1 MQLRPPGLQVVIAA
15 VAVSMCATALATS
28 SVSFEAE
35 GYLLDIVVG
44 GDSRPSIAGLSLAMP
59 GSAHSVA
66 IPVQHLKVEAFDT
79 TQKIL
84 LLRFTNPGDSQL
96 PGDFYLSVRN
106 DAGILQ
112 VQGRSMTGRFSWGL

>member
-1 MQLRPPGLQVVIAA
+1 MTGLARRRLIAAA
-15 VAVSMCATALATS
+15 VAISACANAMATS

-44 GDSRPSIAGLSLAMP
+44 GDSRPSIAGLSIAMP
-59 GSAHSVA
+59 GSTRSVV
-66 IPVQHLKVEAFDT
+66 IPVGHLKVEAFDT
-79 TQKIL
+79 TQKVL

-96 PGDFYLSVRN
+96 PGDFSLAVRN

-112 VQGRSMTGRFSWGL
+112 IQGKSVAGRFSWGL

>member
-1 MQLRPPGLQVVIAA
+1 MNGWAPGHLIATA
-15 VAVSMCATALATS
+15 VAISACATALATS

-44 GDSRPSIAGLSLAMP
+44 GDSRPSIAGLSIAAP
-59 GSAHSVA
+59 GSARSVV
-66 IPVQHLKVEAFDT
+66 IPVHHLKVEAFDT
-79 TQKIL
+79 TQRVL

-96 PGDFYLSVRN
+96 PGDFFLSVRN

-112 VQGRSMTGRFSWGL
+112 IQGKSVVGRFSWGL

>member
-1 MQLRPPGLQVVIAA
+1 MNGCAPSRLIATA
-15 VAVSMCATALATS
+15 VAISACATALATS

-44 GDSRPSIAGLSLAMP
+44 GDSRPSIAGLSVAMP
-59 GSAHSVA
+59 GSSRSVV

-79 TQKIL
+79 TQKVL

-96 PGDFYLSVRN
+96 PGDFFLSVRN

-112 VQGRSMTGRFSWGL
+112 IQGKSVVGRFFWGL

>member
-1 MQLRPPGLQVVIAA
+1 MTVFARGLIAA
-15 VAVSMCATALATS
+15 AITISACATTQASS

-44 GDSRPSIAGLSLAMP
+44 GDKQPSIAGLSIAMP
-59 GSAHSVA
+59 GSARGVV
-66 IPVQHLKVEAFDT
+66 IPVRHLKVEAFDT
-79 TQKIL
+79 MQKVL

-96 PGDFYLSVRN
+96 PGDFFLTVRN

-112 VQGRSMTGRFSWGL
+112 IQGQSVVGRFFWGL

>member
-1 MQLRPPGLQVVIAA
+1 MTGLVRGRLIAAA
-15 VAVSMCATALATS
+15 VAISACATAQATS

-44 GDSRPSIAGLSLAMP
+44 GDKQPSIAGLSMAMP
-59 GSAHSVA
+59 GSARGVV
-66 IPVQHLKVEAFDT
+66 IPMGHLKVEAFDT
-79 TQKIL
+79 TQKVL

-96 PGDFYLSVRN
+96 PGDFFLTVRN

-112 VQGRSMTGRFSWGL
+112 IQGKSLAGRFSWGL

>member
-1 MQLRPPGLQVVIAA
+1 VGARLDVRLQAMQLRPPGLQVVIAA

-84 LLRFTNPGDSQL
+84 TSKRMVKPPANRRRMASK
-96 PGDFYLSVRN
+96 SN
-106 DAGILQ
+106 SCAI
-112 VQGRSMTGRFSWGL
+112 SSA